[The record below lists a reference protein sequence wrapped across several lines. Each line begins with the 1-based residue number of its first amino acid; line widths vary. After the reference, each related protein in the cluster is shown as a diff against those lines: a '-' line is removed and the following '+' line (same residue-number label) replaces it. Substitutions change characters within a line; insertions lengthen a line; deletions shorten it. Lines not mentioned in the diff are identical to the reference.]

1 VKYSSILEALG
12 SPNGSYLNTSLGG
25 IMGISE
31 ERLAEL
37 EQKISSLQ
45 KQQSSGTVKVL
56 KSVAIVIP
64 FLIIAFTVISSIQ
77 AIIYNTKI
85 SDGYF
90 NSYNNIFDLGAIMD
104 MVASIIVA
112 LALGLIIWL
121 LADLIDKT
129 NKTK

>member
-1 VKYSSILEALG
+1 
-12 SPNGSYLNTSLGG
+12 
-25 IMGISE
+25 MGISE